1 MNTPLRRSGM
11 ARILNVARC
20 FWAFLLRDGDEMLKT
35 NYVKKS
41 TAFKIV
47 YDEYESY
54 TAIL

>member
-1 MNTPLRRSGM
+1 M